1 MIRWLFATAIFLALA
16 TTSYWT
22 GSKLA
27 KRQVTRLQEKVAALS
42 AQVADLGDRN
52 ARLEAQAVE
61 AGENEAQWRKRYEAE
76 VPTGRSKEL
85 LALIESQ
92 IAQGA
97 EPDRIAFL
105 VGTAANEQS
114 CDGELQTKRF
124 LVRTPLYTGANVSVS
139 FADKA
144 IVVTGEGALG
154 SDAEGKPEAWFDPAQ
169 PVTLTFVEPGG
180 ASTQATGVLPLTHS
194 VVHGDSEYRFTIL
207 ASDSRGFI
215 TVTAERCAF
224 P

>member
-1 MIRWLFATAIFLALA
+1 MIRWLLSLTIFLGLGAA
-16 TTSYWT
+16 SWWA

-27 KRQVTRLQEKVAALS
+27 MHEVARLQQKVGALS
-42 AQVADLGDRN
+42 RDVAQLREANDALK
-52 ARLEAQAVE
+52 AQATTAAEGE
-61 AGENEAQWRKRYEAE
+61 AAWRQRYEAE

-97 EPDRIAFL
+97 DPDRIAFL
-105 VGTAANEQS
+105 VETAAKKHS
-114 CDGELQTKRF
+114 CDGETQTKRF
-124 LVRTPLYTGANVSVS
+124 LLRTPLYTGANVSVS
-139 FADKA
+139 FADNA
-144 IVVTGEGALG
+144 IVVTGEGASG
-154 SDAEGKPEAWFDPAQ
+154 SDGEGNAEAWFDPAQ

-180 ASTQATGVLPLTHS
+180 GATKASGALPLTHS
-194 VVHGDSEYRFTIL
+194 VVRGDSEYRFTIL
-207 ASDSRGFI
+207 ASDSRGFV